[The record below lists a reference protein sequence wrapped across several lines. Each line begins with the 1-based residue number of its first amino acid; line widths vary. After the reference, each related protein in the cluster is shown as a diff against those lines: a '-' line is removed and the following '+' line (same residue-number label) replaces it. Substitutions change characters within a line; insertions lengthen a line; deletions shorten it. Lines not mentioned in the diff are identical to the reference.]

1 MFFVY
6 FIAIGN
12 NLYTLKNLESI
23 KNEKIERYD
32 VFALTA
38 LKKRMP
44 NFFEDFNIIL
54 IDDKLL
60 GEANPVF
67 ITESRVLVTN
77 KGAKKVIEK
86 ALLKNRT
93 AEILDGDSKANI
105 IRLVVS
111 NNSFFNHMSVFEID
125 EPIGKPEEL
134 SVWKK
139 QWKKQILE
147 EMDAF

>member
-12 NLYTLKNLESI
+12 NLHTLKNLESI
-23 KNEKIERYD
+23 KTEKIERYD
-32 VFALTA
+32 IFTLKI

-44 NFFEDFNIIL
+44 DFFGDFNFVL

-60 GEANPVF
+60 IEATPVF
-67 ITESRVLVTN
+67 ITENKIFVAD

-93 AEILDGDSKANI
+93 AEIYDGDNKANI

-111 NNSFFNHMSVFEID
+111 NNFYFNHISVFEID
-125 EPIGKPEEL
+125 NPIGKPVEL

-139 QWKKQILE
+139 QALE
-147 EMDAF
+147 EMNAF